1 MTTRLVTRFAPSP
14 TGGLHLGHAWSA
26 MLAHDL
32 ARSAAGAFLL
42 RLEDIDSAR
51 CRAEHAEAIEADLR
65 WLGLHWDGPV
75 LVQSSRMAA
84 YAAALDRLIETGLL
98 YRCVCTRSDIAQ
110 AASAPQGAMGPL
122 YPGTCR
128 HRAIGPESERRWS
141 WRLDV
146 ERAAQA
152 AGALEWHD
160 AGAGRVRATPEQL
173 GDVVIARKDAGTSYH
188 LAVTV
193 DDAHQGVTDVVRGR
207 DLFHATHVH
216 RLLQALLG
224 LEPPRYHHHPL
235 IVDGEGERLAKRKN
249 APTLRSLRDE
259 GVNPHTLVE
268 NMRAGRFPFGFAL
281 DRA

>member
-152 AGALEWHD
+152 AGSLEWHD

-207 DLFHATHVH
+207 DLYHATHVH

-224 LEPPRYHHHPL
+224 LETPRYHHHPL

>member
-1 MTTRLVTRFAPSP
+1 
-14 TGGLHLGHAWSA
+14 

-32 ARSAAGAFLL
+32 ARNANGAFLL
-42 RLEDIDSAR
+42 RLEDIDSSR
-51 CRAEHAEAIEADLR
+51 CRPEHAEAIKDDLC

-75 LVQSSRMAA
+75 LSQSSRMPA
-84 YAAALDRLIETGLL
+84 YAAALDRLIDTGLL

-128 HRAIGPESERRWS
+128 HRAIGPDTDRPWS

-146 ERAAQA
+146 EKAAQV
-152 AGALEWHD
+152 AGPLEWRD
-160 AGAGRVRATPEQL
+160 AVDGRVRATPEQL

-193 DDAHQGVTDVVRGR
+193 DDAHQGITDVVRGR
-207 DLFHATHVH
+207 DLFHATHIH

-224 LEPPRYHHHPL
+224 LETPRYHHHPL
-235 IVDGEGERLAKRKN
+235 IVDASGERLAKRKN
-249 APTLRSLRDE
+249 APTLRSLRGD
-259 GVNPHTLVE
+259 GVDPRHLVE
-268 NMRAGRFPFGFAL
+268 NMRARRFPFGFAL
-281 DRA
+281 DHP

>member
-1 MTTRLVTRFAPSP
+1 
-14 TGGLHLGHAWSA
+14 
-26 MLAHDL
+26 MLAHDV

-152 AGALEWHD
+152 TGSLEWHD